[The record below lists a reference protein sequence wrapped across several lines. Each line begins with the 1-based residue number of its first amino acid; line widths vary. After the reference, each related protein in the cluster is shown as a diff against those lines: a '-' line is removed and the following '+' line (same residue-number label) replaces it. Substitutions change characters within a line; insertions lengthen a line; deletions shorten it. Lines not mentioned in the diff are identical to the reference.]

1 MLKGLFF
8 MHNSG
13 HQGFVTTKTP
23 RKWEKFILFFFCLF
37 HFSDSVCYDTHNCGN
52 KKVVM
57 SQRVLTHPQSAPL
70 KCWKA
75 KTLRSWPV
83 FIVGLVQF
91 ILLKIYFKKRWKWTR
106 MAPASSFNVLSLTL
120 LDDSLIQHHCGIFL
134 LSWVTRKHTQ
144 LKNGRP
150 VSLMLWTQLVV
161 RSDFK

>member
-1 MLKGLFF
+1 MSKGLFF

-23 RKWEKFILFFFCLF
+23 GKWERFILFFFCLF
-37 HFSDSVCYDTHNCGN
+37 HFSDSVCYDTHNCGS
-52 KKVVM
+52 KKVAM
-57 SQRVLTHPQSAPL
+57 SQRALTYPQSAPL

-75 KTLRSWPV
+75 KTLRSWPG

-106 MAPASSFNVLSLTL
+106 MAPASSFNVYSLTRWFTHPG
-120 LDDSLIQHHCGIFL
+120 SLSGIFL

-144 LKNGRP
+144 LKNIRL